1 MARLSDRKTLSNEEI
16 EASVEELSRKLE
28 ILRVRYEQY
37 FIGVEKVAPSVMRME
52 VVRSWRRLW
61 LAFGSIDCR
70 LTFAPHFASK
80 PTVEHSLF

>member
-37 FIGVEKVAPSVMRME
+37 FIGVEKVAPSK
-52 VVRSWRRLW
+52 S
-61 LAFGSIDCR
+61 C
-70 LTFAPHFASK
+70 ASCAIWN
-80 PTVEHSLF
+80 SSR